1 VDAKIVVRGLR
12 QMLLSPVKFQNRNP
26 KYILSRNM
34 QFVSRLLGIH
44 KVSLNEAVLLR
55 LGRAAL

>member
-1 VDAKIVVRGLR
+1 
-12 QMLLSPVKFQNRNP
+12 
-26 KYILSRNM
+26 M